1 MSARERAGRRSIVVA
16 ARCGALLLAVAAGRA
31 IAQQMPPATAPPSA
45 APTTIAPPAAAPQAQ
60 APPLAKE
67 LYTKLERKIPMRDG
81 VELHAA
87 IYLPKDVSQPHPIL
101 LDRTPY
107 SCAPYGE
114 EKFRESVGPSPLFM
128 QANYIVVYEDVRGCY
143 MSGGD
148 FDDMRPHLDV
158 KTKPTDVDE
167 SSDTYDTIEWLVK
180 NVPGHN
186 GRVGTW
192 GISYP
197 GFYTSAGMI
206 DAHPALK
213 CASPQA
219 PIADWFFDDFHHH
232 GAFFLPHFFNFMWSF
247 GKPRAGLTTEGRK
260 GGSHGTPDGYQFFL
274 DLGGL
279 SNVDPKWYHDEIPYW
294 KVFAA
299 HPDYDDY
306 WRARNLLPHLHRTA
320 PAVMTVGGWFDAE
333 DLYGALQT
341 YRAVERLNPGITNF
355 LVMGPW
361 SHGGWARNEGE
372 RLGNVR
378 FGGKQSAWY
387 RENVEFRFFETF
399 LRDAKFDPLPEAF
412 VFETGANRW
421 RTFAEWP
428 PKATAPARL
437 FLCGDGRLAKG
448 EAPTDERAA
457 DRFVSDPRKPVPF
470 TEAVATGMT
479 REYMTDDQRFAA
491 RRPDVLTY
499 ETEVLTDDWTL
510 AGPLV
515 ANLWVSTSHQDADWI
530 VKLIDVFPGD
540 FKYPEDTADA
550 PPAPVPAPTPTSTTA
565 PATAS
570 APATATARAP
580 SRPAPDSKPMGG
592 YEMMVRSESI
602 RGRFRDSY
610 SDPKPFAPNTPTLV
624 KLPLQ
629 DVLHTFQ
636 KGHRLMIQVQSTWF
650 PLIDRNPQKWV
661 DNIYTAKDTDFVAAD
676 HAVYRDKEH
685 ASFVEIGVLPAMPD
699 AKEPEK
705 APAKTDAG
713 AGASGK

>member
-1 MSARERAGRRSIVVA
+1 MRTRARAFRSSFVSTAFAQTCAV
-16 ARCGALLLAVAAGRA
+16 LLLGVAAGHA
-31 IAQQMPPATAPPSA
+31 GAQQTPPAPAPAS
-45 APTTIAPPAAAPQAQ
+45 TTPQAAPPA
-60 APPLAKE
+60 PLAKD
-67 LYTKLERKIPMRDG
+67 LYTKWERKIAMRDG

-87 IYLPKDVSQPHPIL
+87 IYLPKDSSQPHPIL

-114 EKFRESVGPSPLFM
+114 EKFRDSVGPSALFM

-143 MSGGD
+143 MSGGV
-148 FDDMRPHLDV
+148 FDDMRPHLDT
-158 KTKPTDVDE
+158 KGKPTEIDE
-167 SSDTYDTIEWLVK
+167 STDTYDTIDWLVK
-180 NVPGHN
+180 NVPNHN

-213 CASPQA
+213 AASPQA

-247 GKPRAGLTTEGRK
+247 GKPRPGLTTEGRK
-260 GGSHGTPDGYQFFL
+260 GGNAGTPDGYQFFL

-299 HPDYDDY
+299 HPNYDDY
-306 WRARNLLPHLHRTA
+306 WRARNLLPHLHHTA

-341 YRAVERLNPGITNF
+341 YRAVERLNPGITNL

-361 SHGGWARNEGE
+361 AHGGWARSDGE

-378 FGGKQSAWY
+378 FGGKQAVWY
-387 RENVEFRFFETF
+387 RENVEFRFFEKF
-399 LRDAKFDPLPEAF
+399 LRDAPPDSAMDPLPEAF

-428 PKATAPARL
+428 PKETRTERL
-437 FLCGDGRLAKG
+437 FLRGDGMLAP
-448 EAPTDERAA
+448 EDAPTDERASDA
-457 DRFVSDPRKPVPF
+457 FVSDPKHPVPF
-470 TEAVATGMT
+470 TEAVAIGMT

-499 ETEVLTDDWTL
+499 ETGVLPEDWTL

-515 ANLWVSTSHQDADWI
+515 ANLWVSTSQQDADWI
-530 VKLIDVFPGD
+530 VKLVDVFPGD
-540 FKYPEDTADA
+540 FKYAEDA
-550 PPAPVPAPTPTSTTA
+550 PPAADAKPAAAPPVAATSAAAPPVAA
-565 PATAS
+565 P
-570 APATATARAP
+570 P
-580 SRPAPDSKPMGG
+580 RPAPDPHPMGG
-592 YEMMVRSESI
+592 YEMMVRSEAI

-610 SDPKPFAPNTPTLV
+610 SDPKPFPPNTPTLV

-636 KGHRLMIQVQSTWF
+636 KGHRVMIQVQSTWF

-661 DNIYTAKDTDFVAAD
+661 DNIYLAKDGDFVAAN
-676 HAVYRDKEH
+676 HAVYRDKQH
-685 ASFVEIGVLPAMPD
+685 ASFVEVGVLPA
-699 AKEPEK
+699 AAEEK
-705 APAKTDAG
+705 TSAPAKTGAG
-713 AGASGK
+713 AGAPGK

>member
-1 MSARERAGRRSIVVA
+1 MSANERGGRRSIVVA

-31 IAQQMPPATAPPSA
+31 IAQQTPPSA
-45 APTTIAPPAAAPQAQ
+45 APTTIAPPQAQ
-60 APPLAKE
+60 APPLAKD

-87 IYLPKDVSQPHPIL
+87 IYLPKDTSQPHPIL

-158 KTKPTDVDE
+158 KSNPTDVDE
-167 SSDTYDTIEWLVK
+167 SSDTFDTIEWLVK
-180 NVPGHN
+180 NVQGHN

-247 GKPRAGLTTEGRK
+247 GKPRTGLTTEGRK
-260 GGSHGTPDGYQFFL
+260 GGNHGTPDGYQFFL

-299 HPDYDDY
+299 HPNYDDY
-306 WRARNLLPHLHRTA
+306 WRARNLLPHLHKTA

-333 DLYGALQT
+333 DLFGALQT
-341 YRAVERLNPGITNF
+341 YRAVERLNPGITNL

-361 SHGGWARNEGE
+361 AHGGWARNEGE

-412 VFETGANRW
+412 VFETGANCW

-428 PKATAPARL
+428 PKTTAPARL
-437 FLCGDGRLAKG
+437 FLRGDGRLSKG
-448 EAPTDERAA
+448 EAPADERAA

-470 TEAVATGMT
+470 TEAVASGMT

-491 RRPDVLTY
+491 HRPDVLTFQ
-499 ETEVLTDDWTL
+499 TEVLTDDWTL

-515 ANLWVSTSHQDADWI
+515 ANLWISTSQQDADWI

-540 FKYPEDTADA
+540 FKYPDDPAANADA
-550 PPAPVPAPTPTSTTA
+550 KPAPAPAPRNP
-565 PATAS
+565 PD
-570 APATATARAP
+570 AR
-580 SRPAPDSKPMGG
+580 PMGG

-636 KGHRLMIQVQSTWF
+636 KGHRVMIQVQSTWF

-661 DNIYTAKDTDFVAAD
+661 DNIYTAKDADFVAAD
-676 HAVYRDKEH
+676 HAVYRDKGH